1 METEKTLVYG
11 LMYSTITWMGLKEQF
26 SARHNSLN
34 SSISCIRKMKG
45 VPLTSEYLSDSY
57 GKLNAKYY
65 GPAVEEDPEIKFEW
79 SRIPHFIII
88 TMFSNTRLA
97 FCCFSTGEE
106 ILNQE
111 PEALENYLAYLKA
124 GNSDYPVEVMKK
136 QELI

>member
-1 METEKTLVYG
+1 MHTED
-11 LMYSTITWMGLKEQF
+11 E
-26 SARHNSLN
+26 
-34 SSISCIRKMKG
+34 KG

-97 FCCFSTGEE
+97 F
-106 ILNQE
+106 LLLQHWRRK
-111 PEALENYLAYLKA
+111 Y
-124 GNSDYPVEVMKK
+124 
-136 QELI
+136 